1 MPPHCD
7 SLDGP
12 VVRAARLALEAEDV
26 NLVLPFVLQQGED
39 EIVSLFEKV
48 VRLRREGGIA
58 RQIADRYFFETVVR
72 VHRAGEGAP
81 FTGLK
86 PAGLD
91 VGPVIPVAELAV
103 RTGSPRDLVELLTE
117 IVREEVWKRFAHL
130 AELTRHAG
138 GDVATMR
145 PHVQAM
151 LDLEV
156 WAHGVY
162 LAAKGL
168 PPEEQPAAP
177 HAAAQVAD

>member
-1 MPPHCD
+1 
-7 SLDGP
+7 
-12 VVRAARLALEAEDV
+12 VVRAARQALEAKDV
-26 NLVLPFVLQQGED
+26 TLVLPFVSHQGED

-48 VRLRREGGIA
+48 VRLRKEGGIA

-91 VGPVIPVAELAV
+91 VGPVIPVAEQAV
-103 RTGSPRDLVELLTE
+103 KTGPRDLVELLTA
-117 IVREEVWKRFAHL
+117 IVREETWRRFAHL
-130 AELTRHAG
+130 AELARHAG
-138 GDVATMR
+138 GDVETAR
-145 PHVQAM
+145 PYVQAM

-162 LAAKGL
+162 LAATGQ
-168 PPEEQPAAP
+168 PHEDHPAAS
-177 HAAAQVAD
+177 HAAAGAHTGE